1 MPETPV
7 TDEQPARRKFPTWA
21 QGLVIAIAGSVL
33 GLGGCLAFLND
44 MNSPLGSIG
53 GFVFMG
59 GVLAVLVGGIWFIVG
74 VVKSI
79 ASARG
84 KPIE

>member
-1 MPETPV
+1 MDETPV

-21 QGLVIAIAGSVL
+21 QGLVIAIAGAVL
-33 GLGGCLAFLND
+33 GVGGCLAFLND
-44 MNSPLGSIG
+44 MNSGLGQVGAIL
-53 GFVFMG
+53 FVAG
-59 GVLAVLVGGIWFIVG
+59 LIAVPIGGIWFLVG
-74 VVKSI
+74 VIKAI